1 MNNRVAELIAANL
14 GELPHPDGS
23 TSASVL
29 GRTATLPAEQ
39 AEVVTRA
46 ATRFSESIVHLVE
59 TEGWTFVP
67 NDELERLKAKEAP
80 APKVA
85 VLKCNTCNTELL
97 QVNLTNPDRV
107 ATNGATFLNGLAKLS
122 PECPHGVKP

>member
-1 MNNRVAELIAANL
+1 M
-14 GELPHPDGS
+14 
-23 TSASVL
+23 
-29 GRTATLPAEQ
+29 
-39 AEVVTRA
+39 
-46 ATRFSESIVHLVE
+46 HLVE

-122 PECPHGVKP
+122 PECPHGPLMSRRHDRTRSEAVERGKPDDPHCAECGRATNDRWLCEYCLVVDSFVV